1 MQPTNPPTTSG
12 GTASPPLTSQPLFS
26 VIPLGLEGM
35 EQRVKRNL
43 AKYLTYVSKTASSSY
58 LEKRNIYNKQKTRFH
73 I

>member
-43 AKYLTYVSKTASSSY
+43 AEYLTEIIRIVLSSY